1 MEFRPCI
8 DIHNGKV
15 KQIVGG
21 SLKDEGNMADEN
33 FVSGQDAVF
42 YANLYK
48 KEGFRGGH
56 IILLNARDSEYYEA
70 TKKQA
75 VSALQAYPEVCRLA
89 AALRLKMQKNFLQQ
103 EQVMSLSR
111 LMYSVMERFRW
122 ID

>member
-56 IILLNARDSEYYEA
+56 IILLNARDSDI
-70 TKKQA
+70 TKRQRNRRW
-75 VSALQAYPEVCRLA
+75 VRYRRIREVCRLA

>member
-1 MEFRPCI
+1 MKGI
-8 DIHNGKV
+8 WQN
-15 KQIVGG
+15 
-21 SLKDEGNMADEN
+21 EN

-75 VSALQAYPEVCRLA
+75 MVRYRRIREVCRLA

>member
-75 VSALQAYPEVCRLA
+75 MGALQAYPGGLQVGGDRKSTRLNSSHMP
-89 AALRLKMQKNFLQQ
+89 K
-103 EQVMSLSR
+103 SR
-111 LMYSVMERFRW
+111 MPSSA
-122 ID
+122 

>member
-75 VSALQAYPEVCRLA
+75 MGALQVCRLA